1 MRRIKFTG
9 LFLCIVDCV
18 DVRVVLIGN
27 YSVADDV
34 LHDFVGLFSNT
45 TLFTAVDDRLLRQC
59 NPFLVSFFIPIDPE
73 LQHSNSR
80 KDMSDIVA
88 LIIFYRSGHFI
99 FRPIVGIDLKI
110 GYFQIIMLFGYRQD
124 NMVQFLEF
132 LLGQVRI
139 LIQTFLVAFIQLIFV
154 MENNFV
160 VSLIKDELAIGLLQ
174 RRIVFGILPYV
185 FRVGGIL

>member
-1 MRRIKFTG
+1 M
-9 LFLCIVDCV
+9 
-18 DVRVVLIGN
+18 
-27 YSVADDV
+27 
-34 LHDFVGLFSNT
+34 GLFSNT

-59 NPFLVSFFIPIDPE
+59 NPFFVSFFIPIDPE

-80 KDMSDIVA
+80 KDVSDIVA
-88 LIIFYRSGHFI
+88 LIIFYQGGHFI

-110 GYFQIIMLFGYRQD
+110 GYFQIIMLFGYRQH

-154 MENNFV
+154 MENNLV